1 MHQPGACSTCAGDI
15 KPAIHRDEKQPI
27 HIPTRIPMAHS
38 FEIYFTGRDDP
49 RNGCIVIGE
58 DTKPVFFEFE
68 TQYLSPS
75 SARTTISSNRSP
87 VAALDW
93 LNGGLGVATIGDR
106 EIPMAHLVQQG
117 SSTSARRFPSA
128 DGRQYEWRKC
138 HADPRS
144 YELFSGP
151 NTRIAKFQKL
161 SQATPIGPSHGTLQ
175 YSFSHDLLLLEALI
189 ALNLNRWLDWT
200 G

>member
-1 MHQPGACSTCAGDI
+1 
-15 KPAIHRDEKQPI
+15 
-27 HIPTRIPMAHS
+27 MAHS

-75 SARTTISSNRSP
+75 SARTTISSNRHP
-87 VAALDW
+87 VAALHW

-106 EIPMAHLVQQG
+106 EIPMTHLVQQG

-128 DGRQYEWRKC
+128 DGHHYEWRKC
-138 HADPRS
+138 HTDPRS
-144 YELFSGP
+144 
-151 NTRIAKFQKL
+151 IARFQKL
-161 SQATPIGPSHGTLQ
+161 SQATPIGPSHGILQ
-175 YSFSHDLLLLEALI
+175 YSFSHDLLLLEALVT
-189 ALNLNRWLDWT
+189 LNLNRWLD

>member
-1 MHQPGACSTCAGDI
+1 
-15 KPAIHRDEKQPI
+15 
-27 HIPTRIPMAHS
+27 MARPS

-49 RNGCIVIGE
+49 RDGCIVIGE

-68 TQYLSPS
+68 TQYMSPS
-75 SARTTISSNRSP
+75 TARTTISSNRNP

-93 LNGGLGVATIGDR
+93 LNGGLGVATIGNR
-106 EIPMAHLVQQG
+106 EIPMSHMVQQG
-117 SSTSARRFPSA
+117 SSSSARRFPSA
-128 DGRQYEWRKC
+128 DGHQYEWRKC
-138 HADPRS
+138 HNDPRS
-144 YELFSGP
+144 YELFSAHSG
-151 NTRIAKFQKL
+151 RIAKFQKH

-175 YSFSHDLLLLEALI
+175 YSFSHDLLLLEALL

>member
-1 MHQPGACSTCAGDI
+1 
-15 KPAIHRDEKQPI
+15 
-27 HIPTRIPMAHS
+27 MAHS

-144 YELFSGP
+144 YEASP
-151 NTRIAKFQKL
+151 
-161 SQATPIGPSHGTLQ
+161 
-175 YSFSHDLLLLEALI
+175 
-189 ALNLNRWLDWT
+189 
-200 G
+200 

>member
-1 MHQPGACSTCAGDI
+1 
-15 KPAIHRDEKQPI
+15 
-27 HIPTRIPMAHS
+27 MAHS
-38 FEIYFTGRDDP
+38 FEIFFTGRDDP

-75 SARTTISSNRSP
+75 SARTTISSNRNP
-87 VAALDW
+87 VAALHW
-93 LNGGLGVATIGDR
+93 MNGGLGVATIGDR

-128 DGRQYEWRKC
+128 DGRHYEWRKC

-144 YELFSGP
+144 YEVSPPQYFKYRPLQLNLQKLFSGP

-175 YSFSHDLLLLEALI
+175 YSFSHDLLLLEALVT
-189 ALNLNRWLDWT
+189 LNLNRWLDWT

>member
-1 MHQPGACSTCAGDI
+1 
-15 KPAIHRDEKQPI
+15 
-27 HIPTRIPMAHS
+27 MAHS

-68 TQYLSPS
+68 TQLEQATPNF
-75 SARTTISSNRSP
+75 NRSP

-175 YSFSHDLLLLEALI
+175 YSFSHDLLLLEALV

>member
-1 MHQPGACSTCAGDI
+1 
-15 KPAIHRDEKQPI
+15 
-27 HIPTRIPMAHS
+27 MANPS

-49 RNGCIVIGE
+49 RDGCIVIGE

-75 SARTTISSNRSP
+75 AARTTISSNRNP
-87 VAALDW
+87 VAAFDW
-93 LNGGLGVATIGDR
+93 LDGGLGVATIGDR

-117 SSTSARRFPSA
+117 SSPAARRFPSA
-128 DGRQYEWRKC
+128 DGHQYEWRKC
-138 HADPRS
+138 QNDPGS
-144 YELFSGP
+144 YELFAGP
-151 NTRIAKFQKL
+151 NTSIAIFQRI

-175 YSFSHDLLLLEALI
+175 YNFSHDLLLLEALL